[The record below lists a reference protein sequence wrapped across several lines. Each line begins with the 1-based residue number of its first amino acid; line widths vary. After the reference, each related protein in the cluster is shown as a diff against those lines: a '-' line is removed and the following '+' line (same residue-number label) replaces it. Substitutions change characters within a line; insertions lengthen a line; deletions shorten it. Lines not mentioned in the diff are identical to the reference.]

1 MNSYTLEV
9 LGTDRQRELLR
20 DADVEPWGRR
30 PRSESKIP
38 RLAGV
43 PRVGRPPVRLRAPTM
58 RAAIL
63 GGQRLPRVAWV
74 VAALPVLWLTQG
86 STFIALKTGTA
97 SVPPFL
103 LSAAR
108 FLVVGIILL
117 GWSALRAGWRLKV
130 DRLEAVLGA
139 VTGVG
144 MILVGQGSASWSSQ
158 YLAPGVVAVLTSTIP
173 LWAALIGL
181 FAFGTRLGGM
191 LGSFGLVA
199 GFAGVAFLA
208 WPATGSSIALG
219 PALVVAG
226 GAAGWGAAV
235 VVLSRAGRLRRPLL
249 VTSLQA
255 LIGGGLQLVLG
266 LAAGEPAQLEPQ
278 HLVPAIPA
286 FVYLVVVASL
296 IGYPLLTWL
305 LSEVPV
311 PVANTGAYVAPVIA
325 LGLGWLLLAEPV
337 TPRTVGGVGVI
348 LAGVALV
355 VWSNR
360 RTHRATGL
368 EPRVTADI
376 RERAA

>member
-1 MNSYTLEV
+1 MNSYMLEV
-9 LGTDRQRELLR
+9 LGEDRQRELLR
-20 DADVEPWGRR
+20 DADVEPWGCTALR
-30 PRSESKIP
+30 ES
-38 RLAGV
+38 RARQLADAA
-43 PRVGRPPVRLRAPTM
+43 RVERQHVRLRARKM
-58 RAAIL
+58 RAAIRS
-63 GGQRLPRVAWV
+63 GQRLPRVAWV

-86 STFIALKTGTA
+86 STFIALKIGIA

-103 LSAAR
+103 LSAGR
-108 FLVVGIILL
+108 FLVVGVLLL
-117 GWSALRAGWRLKV
+117 GWSAFRAGWRLKV
-130 DRLEAVLGA
+130 DRQEALLGA
-139 VTGVG
+139 ITGIG
-144 MILVGQGSASWSSQ
+144 MIMVGQGSASWSSQ

-181 FAFGTRLGGM
+181 LACRARLGGM
-191 LGSFGLVA
+191 VGSIGLVA

-226 GAAGWGAAV
+226 GAVGWGAAV
-235 VVLSRAGRLRRPLL
+235 VVLSRVGRLRRPLL
-249 VTSLQA
+249 VTGLQA

-311 PVANTGAYVAPVIA
+311 HVANTGSYVAPVIA

-360 RTHRATGL
+360 RIHRAA
-368 EPRVTADI
+368 EPAPRRTADVGKQ
-376 RERAA
+376 AA

>member
-9 LGTDRQRELLR
+9 LGKDRQRELLR
-20 DADVEPWGRR
+20 DAEVEPWARR
-30 PRSESKIP
+30 ARPECQFRQ
-38 RLAGV
+38 LAGV
-43 PRVGRPPVRLRAPTM
+43 RGVERRLGPLQAPKLRDAM
-58 RAAIL
+58 RCA
-63 GGQRLPRVAWV
+63 QRLPRVAWV

-86 STFIALKTGTA
+86 STFIALKIGIA

-108 FLVVGIILL
+108 FLIVGVLLL
-117 GWSALRAGWRLKV
+117 GWSAYRAGWRLKI
-130 DRLEAVLGA
+130 DRHEALLGA

-181 FAFGTRLGGM
+181 FAFRTRLGGM

-235 VVLSRAGRLRRPLL
+235 VILSRSGKLRRPLL
-249 VTSLQA
+249 VTALQA
-255 LIGGGLQLVLG
+255 LIGGGLQLVAG
-266 LAAGEPAQLEPQ
+266 LVAGEPAHLVLQR
-278 HLVPAIPA
+278 LVPAIPA
-286 FVYLVVVASL
+286 FVYLVLVASL

-311 PVANTGAYVAPVIA
+311 HVANTGSYVAPVIA

-337 TPRTVGGVGVI
+337 TPRTVGGVGV
-348 LAGVALV
+348 LLTGVALV

-360 RTHRATGL
+360 RTHRTA
-368 EPRVTADI
+368 EAESRVAADLG
-376 RERAA
+376 ERAA

>member
-9 LGTDRQRELLR
+9 LGRDRQRELLR
-20 DADVEPWGRR
+20 DADVQPCGRR
-30 PRSESKIP
+30 AKPESRI
-38 RLAGV
+38 RQLAGV
-43 PRVGRPPVRLRAPTM
+43 PGVGRRPVRLRARKT
-58 RAAIL
+58 RAAIRCQ
-63 GGQRLPRVAWV
+63 QRLPRVAWV

-86 STFIALKTGTA
+86 STFIALKIGIA

-108 FLVVGIILL
+108 FLVVGVLLL
-117 GWSALRAGWRLKV
+117 GWSAFRAGWRLKV
-130 DRLEAVLGA
+130 DRQEALLGA
-139 VTGVG
+139 ITGIG

-181 FAFGTRLGGM
+181 LAFRTRLGGM

-219 PALVVAG
+219 PAIVVAG

-235 VVLSRAGRLRRPLL
+235 VVLSRSGKLRRPLL
-249 VTSLQA
+249 VTALQA
-255 LIGGGLQLVLG
+255 LVGGGLQLVVA
-266 LAAGEPAQLEPQ
+266 LAAGEPAQLVPQ

-296 IGYPLLTWL
+296 IGYPLLMWL

-311 PVANTGAYVAPVIA
+311 HVANTGSYVAPVIA

-355 VWSNR
+355 VWKNR
-360 RTHRATGL
+360 RIHRTA
-368 EPRVTADI
+368 EAESRVAADLG
-376 RERAA
+376 ERAA

>member
-1 MNSYTLEV
+1 MDSYALEM
-9 LGTDRQRELLR
+9 LGEDRQRELLQ
-20 DADVEPWGRR
+20 DAEVEPRGRR
-30 PRSESKIP
+30 LRPEARV
-38 RLAGV
+38 RQVAGV
-43 PRVGRPPVRLRAPTM
+43 PGVEQRPGRLMTRKLQD
-58 RAAIL
+58 AIR
-63 GGQRLPRVAWV
+63 GGQRLPRGAWV

-86 STFIALKTGTA
+86 STFIALKIGIA

-108 FLVVGIILL
+108 FLVVGVLLL
-117 GWSALRAGWRLKV
+117 GWSAFRSGWRLKV
-130 DRLEAVLGA
+130 DRQEALLGA

-158 YLAPGVVAVLTSTIP
+158 YLAPGVVAILTSTIP

-181 FAFGTRLGGM
+181 LAFRTRLGGM

-208 WPATGSSIALG
+208 WPANGSSIALG

-235 VVLSRAGRLRRPLL
+235 VVLSRSGKLRRPLL
-249 VTSLQA
+249 VTALQA
-255 LIGGGLQLVLG
+255 LIGGGLQLVVG
-266 LAAGEPAQLEPQ
+266 LAAGEPAHLVPQ
-278 HLVPAIPA
+278 DLVPAIPA

-296 IGYPLLTWL
+296 IGYPLLMWL

-311 PVANTGAYVAPVIA
+311 HVANTGSYVAPVIA

-348 LAGVALV
+348 LAGVAV
-355 VWSNR
+355 VVRSNR
-360 RTHRATGL
+360 GAEA
-368 EPRVTADI
+368 EPRVAAGI
-376 RERAA
+376 GERAA